1 MNRSIVV
8 AAVITG
14 AAVAWFLLLQGG
26 GQPPTSERPVAPSP
40 ESRFAA
46 EQPGTVRIVTRVT
59 PPDVRPSA
67 PVDVRERPV
76 GEFNHIGPLAPAA
89 VHAFA
94 DSFRAEQAAC
104 NRRLL
109 ARSAR
114 TSGGSD
120 TDLLAEAETLLAM
133 ERFAASATAI
143 ESGSYITTDVGAD
156 APSLLMDGAEVAA
169 VPSEVGGRDVVVTIL
184 MPYDEYGNL
193 ARAREYYD
201 ALHSFSESEK
211 ARKFNELP
219 DDVRLPLAERL
230 RAIMNNQRATDT
242 DRKFLYDQIGFARL
256 TERNSLAII
265 R

>member
-1 MNRSIVV
+1 
-8 AAVITG
+8 
-14 AAVAWFLLLQGG
+14 
-26 GQPPTSERPVAPSP
+26 
-40 ESRFAA
+40 
-46 EQPGTVRIVTRVT
+46 
-59 PPDVRPSA
+59 
-67 PVDVRERPV
+67 
-76 GEFNHIGPLAPAA
+76 
-89 VHAFA
+89 
-94 DSFRAEQAAC
+94 
-104 NRRLL
+104 
-109 ARSAR
+109 
-114 TSGGSD
+114 
-120 TDLLAEAETLLAM
+120 LLAEAETLLAM